1 MQWEWTEHMKT
12 AIRITTA
19 GEVTTLDISTEPL
32 ATLQQGVGGLVQAVD
47 LSQRL
52 TMWLNEEGKVL
63 GQAHNPYGQFF
74 WDKLYGAHTDYI
86 VGDIVISGGTDGNG
100 DTLGLTEQQVEWVMY
115 FVDRVREVVE
125 PSIKVL
131 S

>member
-1 MQWEWTEHMKT
+1 MKT

-63 GQAHNPYGQFF
+63 GQEHNPYGQFF

-100 DTLGLTEQQVEWVMY
+100 DTLGLTEQQVEWVTY
-115 FVDRVREVVE
+115 FVNRVREVVE
-125 PSIKVL
+125 PSIRVM

>member
-1 MQWEWTEHMKT
+1 MKT
-12 AIRITTA
+12 AIQITTT
-19 GEVTTLDISTEPL
+19 GEVTTLDLSTEPL
-32 ATLQQGVGGLVQAVD
+32 ATLQAGVGGLVQAVD

-52 TMWLNEEGKVL
+52 TLWLNEEGKVL

-86 VGDIVISGGTDGNG
+86 VGDIVISGGTDGHG

>member
-1 MQWEWTEHMKT
+1 MKT
-12 AIRITTA
+12 AFQITTT
-19 GEVTTLDISTEPL
+19 GWVTKLDISTEPL
-32 ATLQQGVGGLVQAVD
+32 VTLQAGVGGLVQAID

-86 VGDIVISGGTDGNG
+86 VGDIVISGGTDGHG

-125 PSIKVL
+125 PSIKVVA

>member
-1 MQWEWTEHMKT
+1 MKT
-12 AIRITTA
+12 AIRITTT
-19 GEVTTLDISTEPL
+19 GEVTTLDLSTEPL
-32 ATLQQGVGGLVQAVD
+32 ATLQAGVGGLVQAVD

-52 TMWLNEEGKVL
+52 TLWLNEEGKVL
-63 GQAHNPYGQFF
+63 GQAHNAYGQFF

-86 VGDIVISGGTDGNG
+86 VGDIVISGGTDQDG

>member
-1 MQWEWTEHMKT
+1 MKT
-12 AIRITTA
+12 AIRITTI
-19 GEVTTLDISTEPL
+19 GEVTTLDLSTEPL
-32 ATLQQGVGGLVQAVD
+32 ATLQAGVGGLVQAVD

-52 TMWLNEEGKVL
+52 TLWLNEEGKVL
-63 GQAHNPYGQFF
+63 GQAHNAYGQFF

-86 VGDIVISGGTDGNG
+86 VGDIVISGGTDGHG